1 MAVAGSQAAC
11 LTRLAG
17 CQPAKGHRR
26 SDRHGCLSAETGKLP
41 VLHLFQREFYS
52 FLWFAR
58 NQVISRNDPRAGIPA
73 QNGIVVA

>member
-1 MAVAGSQAAC
+1 MAVPGRQTAC
-11 LTRLAG
+11 LTRAG
-17 CQPAKGHRR
+17 RMPACQGTQKIRQARLPV
-26 SDRHGCLSAETGKLP
+26 AETGKLP
-41 VLHLFQREFYS
+41 VLHLFQREFYW